1 MNKPIFYRIAGE
13 NGGDIINLAEATNMY
28 IEKQQDNTTYGLCV
42 VFYFVVCFKNRK
54 EIRARLAIKNE
65 AEAREYLKGV
75 FHYLQSESARN

>member
-28 IEKQQDNTTYGLCV
+28 IEKQQDNITSGSCI
-42 VFYFVVCFKNRK
+42 VFYLVVCFKNRK

-65 AEAREYLKGV
+65 SEAREYLKGV
-75 FHYLQSESARN
+75 FHYLQSESARY

>member
-28 IEKQQDNTTYGLCV
+28 IDKQQDNTTYGLCT
-42 VFYFVVCFKNRK
+42 VFYLVVCFKNRK

-65 AEAREYLKGV
+65 VEAREYLKGV
-75 FHYLQSESARN
+75 FRYLQSEMARN